1 METLYVLCVLQD
13 FVVWTVQNIVGEFLF
28 LGLCWTGEN
37 EALIVAT
44 TSDLG
49 TKFNLNSY

>member
-1 METLYVLCVLQD
+1 METLYVLCDLKD
-13 FVVWTVQNIVGEFLF
+13 FVVFTVQNVVDEFLF
-28 LGLCWTGEN
+28 LGLCWTGES

-49 TKFNLNSY
+49 TKFNLNP